1 MNFDFSDDSKLLREQ
16 AQRFLREHCTPK
28 AVRHVLEGHAQYS
41 AELWRSMAEMGWLGA
56 AIPEAYDGA
65 GLGYEALCVL
75 AEELGRVLAPVPFAS
90 TVCLAAEA
98 ILAAGT
104 EAQKR
109 AYLPKIV
116 RGELI
121 ATFALAEGAGEPRE
135 AAIRARFSDGRI
147 TGSKWPVPDGSIAQ
161 VAVVAVRDGS
171 GVSLAMVDLAAS
183 GVNRSASADDRSKPG
198 PCETRF
204 RQRAGNAAWR
214 VRTGLGGRAK
224 RARPSR
230 NPGRVRAGGWGD
242 SEFGDGNGLCEGSV
256 RIRPADRLVPG
267 DQAQA
272 GRCLCRHRT
281 GAVERV
287 LRGVGAIDRTRRN
300 CRWQPPR
307 HACRRP
313 MRSGSRRK
321 RTSRCMAA
329 SASPG
334 TMTATCSI
342 AAPSCWRC
350 RSAANDT
357 GKTAWSP
364 NWKRATPP
372 EPPPVIARRAAPKQ
386 SPASERIIAGERP
399 WTSTIHRKKPRS
411 VPRRAGS

>member
-104 EAQKR
+104 EVQKR

-135 AAIRARFSDGRI
+135 AAIRARLSDGRI

-171 GVSLAMVDLAAS
+171 GVSLALVDLATS
-183 GVNRSASADDRSKPG
+183 GVNRSTLPMVDPSRDHAKLDFDNASATLLGASGQGWEVVQNVLDRAAILAAFEQVGGATASLEMATAYAKERFAFGRPIG
-198 PCETRF
+198 SFQAIKHKLVDVYVATELARSNAYFAAWALSTDAAELPLAAATARVSATDAFWLAAKENIQVHGGVGFTWDYDCHLFYRRAKLLALSLGSQRYWKDRVVTELETR
-204 RQRAGNAAWR
+204 NAA
-214 VRTGLGGRAK
+214 
-224 RARPSR
+224 
-230 NPGRVRAGGWGD
+230 
-242 SEFGDGNGLCEGSV
+242 
-256 RIRPADRLVPG
+256 
-267 DQAQA
+267 
-272 GRCLCRHRT
+272 
-281 GAVERV
+281 
-287 LRGVGAIDRTRRN
+287 
-300 CRWQPPR
+300 
-307 HACRRP
+307 
-313 MRSGSRRK
+313 
-321 RTSRCMAA
+321 
-329 SASPG
+329 
-334 TMTATCSI
+334 
-342 AAPSCWRC
+342 
-350 RSAANDT
+350 
-357 GKTAWSP
+357 
-364 NWKRATPP
+364 
-372 EPPPVIARRAAPKQ
+372 
-386 SPASERIIAGERP
+386 
-399 WTSTIHRKKPRS
+399 
-411 VPRRAGS
+411 